1 MDRLEALTA
10 GVVEAVTAAVDHADA
25 AGIDPISLTFLL
37 RRYRATDA
45 ADLRDALGPAL
56 ALALSLDHTGHS
68 VPARAAWLTLFAE
81 ALALSD
87 DERLRAAVDELIA
100 SLMRDGAAATSIDAT
115 VVAVDACLRA
125 CDCVDAAQLV
135 PAAIEQLEHTIGGA
149 YSPGEGVESKGGK
162 RTLEDQIGAASALL
176 TGYEATGRL
185 PYAMLAEELMQT
197 TRRRSWDDRDGGFF
211 DSAPDAA
218 TKPFAANCAAARVL
232 CRLAALHRDD
242 GYRAAA
248 VIAEDADYAADAERL
263 LTYLSSLS
271 SVTGP
276 MRTAEVPQDGAAM
289 YGLAL
294 AEYMELH

>member
-10 GVVEAVTAAVDHADA
+10 SVLEAVAATVETAGADV
-25 AGIDPISLTFLL
+25 DPISLTFLL

-56 ALALSLDHTGHS
+56 ALALSRDRADHS
-68 VPARAAWLTLFAE
+68 IQERAEWLTLFAE

-87 DERLRAAVDELIA
+87 DERLRTAAGELVS
-100 SLMRDGAAATSIDAT
+100 SLMRDCAGATSIDAA

-125 CDCVDAAQLV
+125 SDCVDAAQLV
-135 PAAIEQLEHTIGGA
+135 PAAIDQLEHTIGGA
-149 YSPGEGVESKGGK
+149 YRPGEGVADKSGK
-162 RTLEDQIGAASALL
+162 HTLVDQIGSASALL

-197 TRRRSWDDRDGGFF
+197 TRRRWWDDRDGGFF
-211 DSAPDAA
+211 DGAESNR
-218 TKPFAANCAAARVL
+218 TKPFAANCDAARVL

-242 GYRAAA
+242 GYRTAA

-263 LTYLSSLS
+263 LTYLWFPA
-271 SVTGP
+271 GP
-276 MRTAEVPQDGAAM
+276 APPNATAAM

-294 AEYMELH
+294 ADYMELH